1 MKEAVEHKRL
11 DIFEILTLP
20 PHSHSLA
27 TYKLVILD
35 KNNE

>member
-1 MKEAVEHKRL
+1 MKEAVRLKRL
-11 DIFEILTLP
+11 DIIEMLTLP

-27 TYKLVILD
+27 TYKLVILE